1 MSSFVLLIDAP
12 DTTAKAQQQV
22 QNPVKE
28 TSLPL
33 LVCTG
38 IETALDA
45 LKKQEVAG
53 ARPVLVLLGP
63 NLENPLAV
71 AGQLHREASLAHFA
85 FLTNGANKALAQQLK
100 SPVAIV
106 GSYWSIIDLASENLP
121 VLFQEAANSAR
132 QRLQPGST
140 RNNINTQLSSSP
152 GADIS
157 DEKFRL
163 ALEAAPSGIIMTDEA
178 GRITLVN
185 SQTERYFGYT
195 SDELIGQQIEILLP
209 TSLRKR
215 HPTLRAAFLQ
225 KPESRPM
232 GAGRDL
238 VAVRK
243 DGSEFP
249 VEIGL
254 NPIKTE
260 KGIEVLAV
268 VVDITQRKRL
278 EEERSNLEKQLQ
290 QAQKLESLGNLAGGV
305 AHDFNNILTGIIGN
319 ADLALLDLSPASSV
333 RAYIENA
340 QKAAIRAA
348 DLCKQMLAYSGKGR
362 FLIQALD
369 LNQAIEE
376 ISHLLQA
383 SISETAIISYN
394 LYPDLPAIEA
404 DASQIHQVI
413 LNLVTNASEAIGDT
427 SGVITITTALIDC
440 DAQYLAET
448 FLDDGLEQGAY
459 VYLEVADT
467 GCGMDK
473 ETQDKIFDPFYTTK
487 FTGRGLG
494 LAAVLGIVRGHKGA
508 IEVNSEPG
516 RGTAFRILFPC
527 SHKEA
532 VKASKE
538 ALNIESFQG
547 KGKGL
552 AINKV
557 LVIDDEEG
565 IRMVAQRTLE
575 RAGLQVITASDGREG
590 LKVFEET
597 KDELSLVILDLT
609 MPHLNGEEALV
620 EMRQINPDVPVILT
634 SGYNEQE
641 ISTRFEGQELAGFI
655 QKPFRPTVLLAMVE
669 RVLNRMT
676 NSE

>member
-1 MSSFVLLIDAP
+1 
-12 DTTAKAQQQV
+12 
-22 QNPVKE
+22 
-28 TSLPL
+28 
-33 LVCTG
+33 
-38 IETALDA
+38 
-45 LKKQEVAG
+45 
-53 ARPVLVLLGP
+53 
-63 NLENPLAV
+63 
-71 AGQLHREASLAHFA
+71 
-85 FLTNGANKALAQQLK
+85 
-100 SPVAIV
+100 
-106 GSYWSIIDLASENLP
+106 
-121 VLFQEAANSAR
+121 
-132 QRLQPGST
+132 
-140 RNNINTQLSSSP
+140 
-152 GADIS
+152 
-157 DEKFRL
+157 
-163 ALEAAPSGIIMTDEA
+163 
-178 GRITLVN
+178 
-185 SQTERYFGYT
+185 
-195 SDELIGQQIEILLP
+195 
-209 TSLRKR
+209 
-215 HPTLRAAFLQ
+215 
-225 KPESRPM
+225 
-232 GAGRDL
+232 
-238 VAVRK
+238 
-243 DGSEFP
+243 
-249 VEIGL
+249 
-254 NPIKTE
+254 
-260 KGIEVLAV
+260 
-268 VVDITQRKRL
+268 
-278 EEERSNLEKQLQ
+278 
-290 QAQKLESLGNLAGGV
+290 
-305 AHDFNNILTGIIGN
+305 
-319 ADLALLDLSPASSV
+319 
-333 RAYIENA
+333 
-340 QKAAIRAA
+340 
-348 DLCKQMLAYSGKGR
+348 MLAYSGKGR

-516 RGTAFRILFPC
+516 RGTTFRILFPC

-609 MPHLNGEEALV
+609 MPHLSGEEVLV
-620 EMRQINPDVPVILT
+620 KMRQINPDVPVILT

-669 RVLNRMT
+669 RVLNRTM
-676 NSE
+676 NDE